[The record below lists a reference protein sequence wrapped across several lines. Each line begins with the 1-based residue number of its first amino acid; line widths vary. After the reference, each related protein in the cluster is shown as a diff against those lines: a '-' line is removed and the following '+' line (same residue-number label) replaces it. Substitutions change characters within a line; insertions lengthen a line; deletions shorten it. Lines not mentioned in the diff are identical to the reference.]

1 MTPGLHMVADMEMVM
16 MGLVVILV
24 WVAIGQVVPMVVG
37 EVQVL
42 MEDML
47 VPWGHIEVILHLG
60 MLVDMVEAMA
70 EAMILVGMVDLVTV
84 MGHMVVLVVVPL
96 VVPMEAAMM
105 PA

>member
-1 MTPGLHMVADMEMVM
+1 
-16 MGLVVILV
+16 
-24 WVAIGQVVPMVVG
+24 MVVG

-42 MEDML
+42 MVALEVNLVGMEDMP

-70 EAMILVGMVDLVTV
+70 EAMILVGMVDLVRV
-84 MGHMVVLVVVPL
+84 MGHMVVVGVVVLL
-96 VVPMEAAMM
+96 VAPTEAAAMM